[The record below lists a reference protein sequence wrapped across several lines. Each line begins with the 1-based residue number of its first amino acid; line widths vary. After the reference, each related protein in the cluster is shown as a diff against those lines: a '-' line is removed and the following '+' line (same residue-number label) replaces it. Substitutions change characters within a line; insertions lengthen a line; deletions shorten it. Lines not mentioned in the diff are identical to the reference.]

1 MRAAVRALVA
11 AAAAAAVAAPA
22 VVSTSTAAWREDEW
36 VHGLTATSSLRCG
49 QDEGFTATSAGR
61 FLSGSLLGT
70 DLDPVAALQGVRLV
84 RAADGTLTVTPP
96 TAIDPGSPAPT
107 ATRLNPLTASALNVV
122 GLNLT
127 GLGVGLP
134 AGSAGALNQ
143 YAQVSGHGTA
153 AGAAGLVND
162 SGGVQVTPTTP
173 SDQLPGPAYVS
184 LGTLLPAITNLAD
197 TQLRV
202 GAVASSA
209 QLDGCADLR
218 ALLWGDGTAT
228 GAVRS
233 YGVADV
239 GLRTSSPVLG
249 QLVQAVNATVGTL
262 QTNLGTLG
270 GTSGPIAAAIRTGL
284 LGQLGAGLS
293 LAPLSG
299 TVTVTTPDVAGAVAP
314 LLTAPL
320 TDGVVTL
327 NLSSGVI
334 DVDLDALLGY
344 APGALSSQPPNTEVV
359 LSATVLNPLLTRV
372 GALLDTWTG
381 QVVQA
386 LLTAVRSATVTVDLT
401 TTVAASATVPV
412 TGPVTV
418 NVAGVRVQLTAP
430 VGAILDSAAGTAV
443 PPTAAVTVTATGLT
457 GTLVNTVLG
466 VLGLSLSSITGAL
479 NGSGAA
485 LLGLVAPVLRTAL
498 VVPVTTLGATLATLS
513 GTLVTALSSL
523 VAVLPSV
530 VSLMLNVQPDRPGA
544 PPSEPYTAG
553 TATSTPEYRV
563 TALRLGLARYTSSA
577 DVAHVRF
584 ATSTAGPVGAP

>member
-36 VHGLTATSSLRCG
+36 THGLTATSSLRCG
-49 QDEGFTATSAGR
+49 QDERFAATSAGR

-70 DLDPVAALQGVRLV
+70 DLDPVAALQGVRLT
-84 RAADGTLTVTPP
+84 RTADGTLTVAPP
-96 TAIDPGSPAPT
+96 TAIDPGSSAPT
-107 ATRLNPLTASALNVV
+107 ATRLNPLTASALSVV
-122 GLNLT
+122 GLDLT

-134 AGSAGALNQ
+134 VGSAGALNQ

-153 AGAAGLVND
+153 AGAAGLVSD

-197 TQLRV
+197 AQLRV

-218 ALLWGDGTAT
+218 AMLWGDGVVT
-228 GAVRS
+228 GATRS
-233 YGVADV
+233 YGVADL
-239 GLRTSSPVLG
+239 GLRTTSPVLG
-249 QLVQAVNATVGTL
+249 QLVQAVNATVGTV

-284 LGQLGAGLS
+284 LGQLGAGLT

-299 TVTVTTPDVAGAVAP
+299 TVTVSTPNVAGAVAP

-359 LSATVLNPLLTRV
+359 LNAAVLNPLLTRV

-386 LLTAVRSATVTVDLT
+386 ILTAVRSATVTVDLT
-401 TTVAASATVPV
+401 TTVAASATVLGTP
-412 TGPVTV
+412 TTV

-443 PPTAAVTVTATGLT
+443 PPTATVSVTATGIT
-457 GTLVNTVLG
+457 GTVVNTVLG
-466 VLGLSLSSITGAL
+466 VLGLSLGSITGAL

-513 GTLVTALSSL
+513 GTLVAALSSL
-523 VAVLPSV
+523 VTVLPSV

-544 PPSEPYTAG
+544 PPGEPYTAG

-577 DVAHVRF
+577 DVAHLRF
-584 ATSTAGPVGAP
+584 ATSSAGPVTAP

>member
-36 VHGLTATSSLRCG
+36 THGLTATSSLRCG
-49 QDEGFTATSAGR
+49 QDDGFTATSAGR

-70 DLDPVAALQGVRLV
+70 NLDPVAALQGVRLV
-84 RAADGTLTVTPP
+84 RAADGALTVTPP

-107 ATRLNPLTASALNVV
+107 ATRLNPLTASALSVV
-122 GLNLT
+122 GLDLT

-134 AGSAGALNQ
+134 VGSAGALNQ
-143 YAQVSGHGTA
+143 YAQVSGYGTA
-153 AGAAGLVND
+153 AGAAGLVSD

-173 SDQLPGPAYVS
+173 SSALPGPAYVS
-184 LGTLLPAITNLAD
+184 LGTLLPTITNLAD
-197 TQLRV
+197 AQLRV

-209 QLDGCADLR
+209 RLDGCADLR
-218 ALLWGDGTAT
+218 ALLWGEGTAT

-249 QLVQAVNATVGTL
+249 QLVQAVNATVGTV

-270 GTSGPIAAAIRTGL
+270 GSTGPIATAIRTGL

-299 TVTVTTPDVAGAVAP
+299 TVTVTTPDVAAAVAP

-334 DVDLDALLGY
+334 EVDLDALLGY
-344 APGALSSQPPNTEVV
+344 APGALSSQPPNTQVV
-359 LSATVLNPLLTRV
+359 LNAAVLNPLLTRV

-386 LLTAVRSATVTVDLT
+386 ILTAVRSATVTVDLT
-401 TTVAASATVPV
+401 TTVAASATVLGTP
-412 TGPVTV
+412 TTV

-443 PPTAAVTVTATGLT
+443 PPTATVSVTATGLT

-479 NGSGAA
+479 NGSGAT

-498 VVPVTTLGATLATLS
+498 VVPVTTLGTTLATLS

-523 VAVLPSV
+523 VTVLPSV

-544 PPSEPYTAG
+544 PPGEPYTPG

-577 DVAHVRF
+577 DVAHLRF
-584 ATSTAGPVGAP
+584 ATSTAGPVSAP

>member
-11 AAAAAAVAAPA
+11 AAAAAAVTAPA
-22 VVSTSTAAWREDEW
+22 VVSTSTAAWRDDEW
-36 VHGLTATSSLRCG
+36 THGLTATSSLRCG
-49 QDEGFTATSAGR
+49 QDDGFTATSAGR

-70 DLDPVAALQGVRLV
+70 NLDPVAALQGVRLV

-96 TAIDPGSPAPT
+96 SAIDPGSPAPT
-107 ATRLNPLTASALNVV
+107 ATRLNPLTASALSVV
-122 GLNLT
+122 GLDLT

-134 AGSAGALNQ
+134 VGSAGALNQ

-153 AGAAGLVND
+153 AGAAGLVSD

-173 SDQLPGPAYVS
+173 SSALPGPAYVS
-184 LGTLLPAITNLAD
+184 LGTLLPTITNLAD
-197 TQLRV
+197 AQLRV

-209 QLDGCADLR
+209 RLDGCADLR

-239 GLRTSSPVLG
+239 GLRTTSPVLG
-249 QLVQAVNATVGTL
+249 QLVQAVNATVGTV

-270 GTSGPIAAAIRTGL
+270 GSTGPIATAIRTGL
-284 LGQLGAGLS
+284 LGQLGAGLT

-299 TVTVTTPDVAGAVAP
+299 TVTVTTPDVAAAVAP

-344 APGALSSQPPNTEVV
+344 APGALSSQPPNTQVV
-359 LSATVLNPLLTRV
+359 LDAAVLNPLLTRV

-386 LLTAVRSATVTVDLT
+386 ILTAVRSASVTVDLT
-401 TTVAASATVPV
+401 TTVAATATVLGTP
-412 TGPVTV
+412 TTV

-443 PPTAAVTVTATGLT
+443 PPTATVSVTATGLT

-466 VLGLSLSSITGAL
+466 VLGLSLGSITGAL

-498 VVPVTTLGATLATLS
+498 VVPVTTLGTTLATLS

-523 VAVLPSV
+523 VSVLPSV

-544 PPSEPYTAG
+544 PPGEPFAPG
-553 TATSTPEYRV
+553 TPTSTPEYRV
-563 TALRLGLARYTSSA
+563 TALRVGLARYTSSA
-577 DVAHVRF
+577 DVAHLRF
-584 ATSTAGPVGAP
+584 ATSTAGPVAAP

>member
-36 VHGLTATSSLRCG
+36 THGLTATSSLRCG
-49 QDEGFTATSAGR
+49 QDDGFTATSAGR

-70 DLDPVAALQGVRLV
+70 NLDPVAALQGVRLV
-84 RAADGTLTVTPP
+84 RAADGALTVTPP

-107 ATRLNPLTASALNVV
+107 ATRLNPLTASALSVV
-122 GLNLT
+122 GLDLT

-134 AGSAGALNQ
+134 VGSAGALNQ
-143 YAQVSGHGTA
+143 YAQVSGYGTA
-153 AGAAGLVND
+153 AGAAGLVSD

-173 SDQLPGPAYVS
+173 SSALPGPAYVS
-184 LGTLLPAITNLAD
+184 LGTLLPTITNLAD
-197 TQLRV
+197 AQLRV

-209 QLDGCADLR
+209 RLDGCADLR
-218 ALLWGDGTAT
+218 ALLWGEGTAT

-249 QLVQAVNATVGTL
+249 QLVQAVNATVGTV

-270 GTSGPIAAAIRTGL
+270 GSTGPIATAIRTGL
-284 LGQLGAGLS
+284 LGQLGAGLT

-299 TVTVTTPDVAGAVAP
+299 TVTVTTPDVAAAVAP

-344 APGALSSQPPNTEVV
+344 APGALSSQPPNTQVV
-359 LSATVLNPLLTRV
+359 LNAAVLNPLLTRV

-386 LLTAVRSATVTVDLT
+386 ILTAVRSASVTVDLT
-401 TTVAASATVPV
+401 TTVAATATVLGTP
-412 TGPVTV
+412 TTV

-443 PPTAAVTVTATGLT
+443 PPTATVSVTATGLT

-466 VLGLSLSSITGAL
+466 VLGLSLGSITGAL

-498 VVPVTTLGATLATLS
+498 VVPVTTLGTTLATLS

-523 VAVLPSV
+523 VTVLPSV
-530 VSLMLNVQPDRPGA
+530 VSLMLNVQPDQPGA
-544 PPSEPYTAG
+544 PPGEPYAAG
-553 TATSTPEYRV
+553 TATSTPEYHV

-577 DVAHVRF
+577 DVAHLRF
-584 ATSTAGPVGAP
+584 ATSTAGPVAAP

>member
-36 VHGLTATSSLRCG
+36 THGLTATSSLRCG
-49 QDEGFTATSAGR
+49 QDDGFTATSAGR

-70 DLDPVAALQGVRLV
+70 NLDPVAALQGVRLV
-84 RAADGTLTVTPP
+84 RAADGALTVTPP

-107 ATRLNPLTASALNVV
+107 ATRLNPLTASALSVV
-122 GLNLT
+122 GLDLT

-134 AGSAGALNQ
+134 VGSAGALNQ
-143 YAQVSGHGTA
+143 YAQVSGYGTA
-153 AGAAGLVND
+153 TGAAGLVSD

-173 SDQLPGPAYVS
+173 SSALPGPAYVS
-184 LGTLLPAITNLAD
+184 LGTLLPSITNLAD
-197 TQLRV
+197 TRLRV

-218 ALLWGDGTAT
+218 AMLWGDGTAT

-239 GLRTSSPVLG
+239 GLQTSSPVLG

-299 TVTVTTPDVAGAVAP
+299 TVTVSTPDVAGAVAP

-344 APGALSSQPPNTEVV
+344 APGALSNQPPNTEVV
-359 LSATVLNPLLTRV
+359 LSAAVLNPLLTRV

-401 TTVAASATVPV
+401 TTVAASATVLGTP
-412 TGPVTV
+412 TTV

-443 PPTAAVTVTATGLT
+443 PPNATVSVTATGLA

-466 VLGLSLSSITGAL
+466 ILGLSLSSITGAL

-498 VVPVTTLGATLATLS
+498 VVPVTTLGTTLATLS

-523 VAVLPSV
+523 VTVLPSV

-544 PPSEPYTAG
+544 PPGEPYTAG